1 MFVNLPRPSAQ
12 LDIEAAAR
20 ERLREVFAGIEPL
33 PPVDRRMPWQRL
45 RCMGDKP
52 ERPRRD
58 R

>member
-1 MFVNLPRPSAQ
+1 MFVNLPRPAGQ
-12 LDIEAAAR
+12 LELEAIAK
-20 ERLREVFAGIEPL
+20 EKLREVLSDVAPL

-52 ERPRRD
+52 DRSRRD